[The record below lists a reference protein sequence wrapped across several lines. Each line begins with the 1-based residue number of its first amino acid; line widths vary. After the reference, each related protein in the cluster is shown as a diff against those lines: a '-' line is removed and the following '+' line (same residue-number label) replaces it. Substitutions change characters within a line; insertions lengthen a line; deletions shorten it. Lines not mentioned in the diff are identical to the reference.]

1 MTLIKSISGIR
12 GTIGGD
18 PEDGL
23 NPLAIVKFVAAYATF
38 IRKNTKVTS
47 NKIVVGRDARISGP
61 MVKEV
66 VLGTLTGMGLDV
78 VDIDLATTP
87 TTELAVAMEG
97 ACGGIIL
104 TASHNP
110 KQWNAL
116 KLLNERGEFL
126 NAAEGA
132 EVLRIAA
139 AEEFVFADVD
149 HLGHVTV
156 DNTYRQKHIE
166 SVLNLDLVD
175 VEAIRAANF
184 RVAIDCVNSVGGLVI
199 PELLHA
205 LGVQEIF
212 KLHCAPHGNFAHNP
226 EPLP

>member
-12 GTIGGD
+12 GTIGGK

-23 NPLAIVKFVAAYATF
+23 SPLAIVKFVAAYATF
-38 IRKNTKVTS
+38 IRKSTKSNT

-61 MVKEV
+61 MVKQI
-66 VLGTLTGMGLDV
+66 VLGTLTGMGFDV

-87 TTELAVAMEG
+87 TTEMAVTMEK

-126 NAAEGA
+126 NAAEGN
-132 EVLRIAA
+132 EVLEIAA
-139 AEEFVFADVD
+139 SEDFTFADVD
-149 HLGHVTV
+149 SLGKVTV
-156 DNTYRQKHIE
+156 DTTYKQKHIE

-175 VEAIRAANF
+175 VEAIKAANF
-184 RVAIDCVNSVGGLVI
+184 RVAIDCVNSVGGV
-199 PELLHA
+199 
-205 LGVQEIF
+205 V
-212 KLHCAPHGNFAHNP
+212 
-226 EPLP
+226 

>member
-12 GTIGGD
+12 GTIGGN

-38 IRKNTKVTS
+38 IKKNTKVTT

-61 MVKEV
+61 MVKQV
-66 VLGTLTGMGLDV
+66 VLGALTGMGFDV

-87 TTELAVAMEG
+87 TTELAVAWEE

-132 EVLRIAA
+132 EVLKIA
-139 AEEFVFADVD
+139 AEESFVFAEVEI
-149 HLGHVTV
+149 LG
-156 DNTYRQKHIE
+156 
-166 SVLNLDLVD
+166 
-175 VEAIRAANF
+175 
-184 RVAIDCVNSVGGLVI
+184 
-199 PELLHA
+199 
-205 LGVQEIF
+205 
-212 KLHCAPHGNFAHNP
+212 
-226 EPLP
+226 

>member
-12 GTIGGD
+12 GTIGGK

-23 NPLAIVKFVAAYATF
+23 SPLAIVKFVAAYATF
-38 IRKNTKVTS
+38 IRKSTKSNT

-61 MVKEV
+61 MVKQI
-66 VLGTLTGMGLDV
+66 VLGTLTGMGFDV

-87 TTELAVAMEG
+87 TTEMAVTMEK

-126 NAAEGA
+126 NAAEGMK
-132 EVLRIAA
+132 
-139 AEEFVFADVD
+139 
-149 HLGHVTV
+149 
-156 DNTYRQKHIE
+156 YWK
-166 SVLNLDLVD
+166 
-175 VEAIRAANF
+175 
-184 RVAIDCVNSVGGLVI
+184 
-199 PELLHA
+199 
-205 LGVQEIF
+205 
-212 KLHCAPHGNFAHNP
+212 
-226 EPLP
+226 